1 MFEILRH
8 APDLKFHLGMINPAL
23 VPCSLRFSH
32 AQWYYQ
38 TLYIEPSDNCEVGT
52 KLRFFFWLRKVDIMF
67 DHNCRE
73 YS

>member
-32 AQWYYQ
+32 AHWYYK
-38 TLYIEPSDNCEVGT
+38 TLYIEPSDN
-52 KLRFFFWLRKVDIMF
+52 
-67 DHNCRE
+67 
-73 YS
+73 